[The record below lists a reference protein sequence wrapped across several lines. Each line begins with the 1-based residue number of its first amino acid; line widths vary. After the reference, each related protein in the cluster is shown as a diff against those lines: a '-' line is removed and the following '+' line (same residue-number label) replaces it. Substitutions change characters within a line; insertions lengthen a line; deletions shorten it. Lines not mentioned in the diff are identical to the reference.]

1 MLRKRATV
9 ESQNKLTVT
18 KPAMLD
24 AEIEVFEK
32 HYSNALKI
40 IEYGAGG
47 STYFAASSTPANVI
61 SIEADPDWI
70 ATLREDP
77 AVQLAEKE
85 KRLEL
90 VHVDIG
96 CVGRWSYPVD
106 DSRKNNWP
114 MYSQAPW
121 QSANVAPDLVFVDG
135 RFRRACIMKSILE
148 TAPGTTIM
156 VHDFWNRDYYHDV
169 LPFLEWVES
178 KDTLAVFR
186 RPNTIDTAKAQAL
199 LEASHLDTR

>member
-1 MLRKRATV
+1 MTP
-9 ESQNKLTVT
+9 T

-24 AEIEVFEK
+24 TEIEVFEK
-32 HYSNALKI
+32 HYSSASKI

-47 STYFAASSTPANVI
+47 STYFAASATPANVV

-70 ATLREDP
+70 AILRENP
-77 AVQLAEKE
+77 VVQLAEEE

-96 CVGRWSYPVD
+96 PVGRWSYPVD
-106 DSRKNNWP
+106 DSRKDNWP
-114 MYSQAPW
+114 MYSKAPW
-121 QSANVAPDLVFVDG
+121 QCAKVVPDLVFVDG

-148 TAPGTTIM
+148 TVPGTTIM

-169 LPFLEWVES
+169 LPFLEWLES

-186 RPNTIDTAKAQAL
+186 RPDTIDATKARAL
-199 LEASHLDTR
+199 LEASHLDKR